1 MEYGFDDVDLAE
13 FAGAQEESIVKV
25 SLGDVQRLDN
35 SWTTP
40 LIIESSSQSS
50 DFHRF
55 PRSPAGIPDFLIQ
68 HFGGSTVP
76 VRKAGETRDVVLRDW
91 ATGVTV
97 ISKING
103 WYLKDW
109 HVNQTCRGLEIQ
121 PLFETPA
128 YFPDWLN
135 QFNETTNGIHKLDFQ
150 FLYWGCAGTVTPCHQ
165 DVMGTFSWSHNLCGR
180 KRWKFFCRQPGD
192 VPVVITCMQSAGETV
207 FVPSGCRHIVE
218 NVDET
223 ISINQNWFNAN
234 NLLEVANQLVADCV
248 QAEGE
253 LEAFGVEFQ
262 SREEQAQRVA
272 LLVKSNNSLN
282 IDILASIMKLHSSQ
296 SSATDR
302 LAIAA
307 VTTMLLREQK
317 HLTSECA
324 QLLFTMNPS

>member
-1 MEYGFDDVDLAE
+1 M
-13 FAGAQEESIVKV
+13 
-25 SLGDVQRLDN
+25 
-35 SWTTP
+35 
-40 LIIESSSQSS
+40 
-50 DFHRF
+50 
-55 PRSPAGIPDFLIQ
+55 
-68 HFGGSTVP
+68 
-76 VRKAGETRDVVLRDW
+76 
-91 ATGVTV
+91 
-97 ISKING
+97 
-103 WYLKDW
+103 
-109 HVNQTCRGLEIQ
+109 
-121 PLFETPA
+121 
-128 YFPDWLN
+128 
-135 QFNETTNGIHKLDFQ
+135 
-150 FLYWGCAGTVTPCHQ
+150 
-165 DVMGTFSWSHNLCGR
+165 
-180 KRWKFFCRQPGD
+180 
-192 VPVVITCMQSAGETV
+192 VITCMQSAGETV